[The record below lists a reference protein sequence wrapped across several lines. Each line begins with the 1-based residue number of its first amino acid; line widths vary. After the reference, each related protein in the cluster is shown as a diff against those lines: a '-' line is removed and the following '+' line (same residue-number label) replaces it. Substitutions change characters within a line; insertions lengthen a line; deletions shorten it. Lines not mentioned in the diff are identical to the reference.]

1 MPSSTTREERE
12 ARIRYLRDRHRLVIT
27 TAVIG
32 IIVAALIAVPLALG
46 WIGAPKKDDSGS
58 QANNY
63 GERTACLA
71 SDKDTAV
78 AANHITLRVLNGTK
92 HAGFATAVGQEFTNR
107 GFVVQGTGNWNSKTV
122 SKKSIIYFGRN
133 TVAEAYTLRAEFP
146 NNVIL
151 RMDDRK
157 DYLLDIVIGD
167 DFRNLETTQKV
178 TEKTKK
184 RLTSTE
190 GCVAPDKL
198 TKVPQAQEHTEV
210 WPGDN
215 QAS

>member
-12 ARIRYLRDRHRLVIT
+12 ARVRYLRDRHRLVIT

-107 GFVVQGTGNWNSKTV
+107 GFV
-122 SKKSIIYFGRN
+122 KKSIIYFGRN

-198 TKVPQAQEHTEV
+198 TRVPQAQEHTEV

>member
-1 MPSSTTREERE
+1 M
-12 ARIRYLRDRHRLVIT
+12 
-27 TAVIG
+27 
-32 IIVAALIAVPLALG
+32 
-46 WIGAPKKDDSGS
+46 
-58 QANNY
+58 
-63 GERTACLA
+63 
-71 SDKDTAV
+71 
-78 AANHITLRVLNGTK
+78 
-92 HAGFATAVGQEFTNR
+92 
-107 GFVVQGTGNWNSKTV
+107 QGTGNWNSKTV